1 MTKLIKSVKHYVSD
15 RYNYVVLRVTEF
27 EDGSKTLQV
36 AHVVDSLTPEMM
48 SSTSFDW
55 IDSPETSTYWQKTVS
70 DQESIQEHLAY
81 YHDNN
86 IVTGKS
92 INDLINTRNSRD
104 DKIATNIVSGF
115 GDKTITVS
123 EGFYN
128 WLIVTAIHYTSD
140 YEYGSE
146 ADIKVLD
153 KMLQLN

>member
-15 RYNYVVLRVTEF
+15 SYNYVVHRVTEF

-55 IDSPETSTYWQKTVS
+55 IDSPETSTHWQKTVS
-70 DQESIQEHLAY
+70 DQESIKAHLAY

-115 GDKTITVS
+115 GDKTINVS

-128 WLIVTAIHYTSD
+128 WLIETAKHI
-140 YEYGSE
+140 
-146 ADIKVLD
+146 
-153 KMLQLN
+153 

>member
-1 MTKLIKSVKHYVSD
+1 MTKLIRSVKHYVSD
-15 RYNYVVLRVTEF
+15 KYNYVVHRVTEF

-36 AHVVDSLTPEMM
+36 AHVMDSLTPEMM

-70 DQESIQEHLAY
+70 DQESIQDHLAY

-92 INDLINTRNSRD
+92 INDLVNTLKSRA
-104 DKIATNIVSGF
+104 DKVATNIVSGF
-115 GDKTITVS
+115 GDKTINVS

-128 WLIVTAIHYTSD
+128 WLIETARYYAGD
-140 YEYGSE
+140 DEYGSD

-153 KMLQLN
+153 KMLNN

>member
-1 MTKLIKSVKHYVSD
+1 
-15 RYNYVVLRVTEF
+15 
-27 EDGSKTLQV
+27 
-36 AHVVDSLTPEMM
+36 M

-92 INDLINTRNSRD
+92 INDLVNNRKSRA
-104 DKIATNIVSGF
+104 DKFATNIVSGF
-115 GDKTITVS
+115 GEKTINVS

-128 WLIVTAIHYTSD
+128 WLIETARHYAGD
-140 YEYGSE
+140 YEYGSD
-146 ADIKVLD
+146 ADTKVID
-153 KMLQLN
+153 KMLNN

>member
-1 MTKLIKSVKHYVSD
+1 MTKSIKSVKHYVSD

-70 DQESIQEHLAY
+70 DQESIQDHLAY
-81 YHDNN
+81 YHDKN
-86 IVTGKS
+86 IATGTS
-92 INDLINTRNSRD
+92 INDLVNTLKSRA
-104 DKIATNIVSGF
+104 DKVATNIVSGF
-115 GDKTITVS
+115 GDKTINVS

-128 WLIVTAIHYTSD
+128 WLIETARYYAGD
-140 YEYGSE
+140 DEYGSD
-146 ADIKVLD
+146 ADIKVID
-153 KMLQLN
+153 KMLNN

>member
-15 RYNYVVLRVTEF
+15 RYNYVVHRVTEF

-36 AHVVDSLTPEMM
+36 AHVMDSLTPEMM

-70 DQESIQEHLAY
+70 DQESIKDNLAY

-92 INDLINTRNSRD
+92 INDLVNTLKSRA
-104 DKIATNIVSGF
+104 DKVATNIVSGF
-115 GDKTITVS
+115 GDKTINVS

-128 WLIVTAIHYTSD
+128 WLIETAIHYAGDCECISD
-140 YEYGSE
+140 
-146 ADIKVLD
+146 ADIKVID
-153 KMLQLN
+153 KMLNN

>member
-15 RYNYVVLRVTEF
+15 KYNYIVHRVTEF

-36 AHVVDSLTPEMM
+36 AHVMDSLTPEMM

-70 DQESIQEHLAY
+70 DQESIQDHLAY

-86 IVTGKS
+86 IVTGTS
-92 INDLINTRNSRD
+92 INDLVNNRKSRA
-104 DKIATNIVSGF
+104 DKVATNIVSGF
-115 GDKTITVS
+115 GDKTINVS

-128 WLIVTAIHYTSD
+128 WLIETARYYAGDDECGSD
-140 YEYGSE
+140 
-146 ADIKVLD
+146 ADIKVID
-153 KMLQLN
+153 KMLNN

>member
-15 RYNYVVLRVTEF
+15 SHNYVVHRVTEF

-36 AHVVDSLTPEMM
+36 AHVMDSLTPEMM

-70 DQESIQEHLAY
+70 DQESIKYHLAY
-81 YHDNN
+81 YHDND

-92 INDLINTRNSRD
+92 INYLVNNLKSHA
-104 DKIATNIVSGF
+104 DKVATNIVSGF

-128 WLIVTAIHYTSD
+128 WLIETAIHYAGD
-140 YEYGSE
+140 YEYGNDS
-146 ADIKVLD
+146 DIKVID
-153 KMLQLN
+153 KMLNI

>member
-15 RYNYVVLRVTEF
+15 KYNYIVHRVTEF

-36 AHVVDSLTPEMM
+36 AHVMDSLTPEMM

-92 INDLINTRNSRD
+92 INDLVNTRESRD
-104 DKIATNIVSGF
+104 DKFATNIVSGF
-115 GDKTITVS
+115 GEKTINVS

-128 WLIVTAIHYTSD
+128 WLIETARHYAGD
-140 YEYGSE
+140 YEYGDE
-146 ADIKVLD
+146 ADIKVID
-153 KMLQLN
+153 KMLNN

>member
-1 MTKLIKSVKHYVSD
+1 MAKLIKSVKHYVSD
-15 RYNYVVLRVTEF
+15 KYNYIVHRVTEF

-36 AHVVDSLTPEMM
+36 AHVMDSLTPEMM

-70 DQESIQEHLAY
+70 DQESIQDHLAY

-92 INDLINTRNSRD
+92 INDLVNTLKSRA
-104 DKIATNIVSGF
+104 DKVATNIVSGF
-115 GDKTITVS
+115 GDKTINVS

-128 WLIVTAIHYTSD
+128 WLIETARYYAGD
-140 YEYGSE
+140 DEYGSD
-146 ADIKVLD
+146 ADIKVID
-153 KMLQLN
+153 KMLNN

>member
-15 RYNYVVLRVTEF
+15 RYNYVVHRITEF

-36 AHVVDSLTPEMM
+36 AHVMDSLTPEMM

-70 DQESIQEHLAY
+70 DQESIKDHLAY

-86 IVTGKS
+86 IVTGTS
-92 INDLINTRNSRD
+92 INDLVNALESRA
-104 DKIATNIVSGF
+104 DKVATNIVSGF
-115 GDKTITVS
+115 GDKTINVS

-128 WLIVTAIHYTSD
+128 WLIETAIHYTGD
-140 YEYGSE
+140 YEYGS
-146 ADIKVLD
+146 DSDVKVID
-153 KMLQLN
+153 KMLNN

>member
-27 EDGSKTLQV
+27 EDSSKTLQV

-81 YHDNN
+81 YHDND

-92 INDLINTRNSRD
+92 INDLVIALESRA
-104 DKIATNIVSGF
+104 DKVATNIGSGF
-115 GDKTITVS
+115 GDKTINIS

-128 WLIVTAIHYTSD
+128 WLIETARHYAGD
-140 YEYGSE
+140 CEYGSE
-146 ADIKVLD
+146 ADIKVID
-153 KMLQLN
+153 KMLHLN

>member
-15 RYNYVVLRVTEF
+15 KYNYIVHRVTEF

-36 AHVVDSLTPEMM
+36 ACVMDSLTPEMM

-70 DQESIQEHLAY
+70 DQESIQDHLAY

-86 IVTGKS
+86 IATGTS
-92 INDLINTRNSRD
+92 INDLVNTLKSRA
-104 DKIATNIVSGF
+104 DKVATNIVSGF
-115 GDKTITVS
+115 GDKTINVS

-128 WLIVTAIHYTSD
+128 WLIETAIHYTCD
-140 YEYGSE
+140 YEYGSD
-146 ADIKVLD
+146 ADTKVID
-153 KMLQLN
+153 KMLNN

>member
-81 YHDNN
+81 YHDND
-86 IVTGKS
+86 IVTGKT
-92 INDLINTRNSRD
+92 INDFVKTQESRSEKAITD
-104 DKIATNIVSGF
+104 IVSGF

-123 EGFYN
+123 EGYHN
-128 WLIVTAIHYTSD
+128 WLIEIARHYVIDCEHSSD
-140 YEYGSE
+140 
-146 ADIKVLD
+146 ADIKFIN
-153 KMLQLN
+153 KMLHI

>member
-15 RYNYVVLRVTEF
+15 KYNYIVHRVTEF

-36 AHVVDSLTPEMM
+36 AHVMDSLTPEMM

-70 DQESIQEHLAY
+70 DQESIQEHLAQ
-81 YHDNN
+81 YHDND
-86 IVTGKS
+86 IVTGKT
-92 INDLINTRNSRD
+92 INDLAKTQESRA
-104 DKIATNIVSGF
+104 DKVATNIVSGF
-115 GDKTITVS
+115 GDKTINVS

-128 WLIVTAIHYTSD
+128 WLIETAIHYAGD
-140 YEYGSE
+140 YEYVSE

-153 KMLQLN
+153 KMLNN